1 MAAAQKMGMPALAM
15 TDHGVLY
22 GTVEF
27 YTSALAHGIK
37 PIIGCEIYVA
47 WGSRRDRSPDQ
58 PPAAHLVLLAAN
70 EQGYYNLVRLV
81 TAAHLEG
88 YYYKPRIDKELL
100 ARLSSGLIGLSACLK
115 GEVAAALLRDDLKA
129 AIRAAGTY
137 ADILGT
143 GNFYLELEDHGLA
156 EQQKV
161 NRMLPEVARRTGLP
175 LVATNDVHYLRR
187 EHHEAHDIMLCLQ
200 TQTVRSDPKRMR
212 YRSQE
217 FYFKTADEMWEL
229 FADFPESLR
238 HTREIAE
245 RCNLELELDGPLHFP
260 VFRVPEG
267 SSQRGYLEDLARKG
281 LRRRY
286 GIEDA
291 DHPRD
296 ERERAICERFFHEL
310 NVIER
315 TGFIN
320 YFLVVWDFVDF
331 ARNHGI
337 PVGPGRGSGCGSLV
351 AYALGITGVDPLK
364 YNLIFERFLNPER
377 ISPPDF
383 DIDFCQLRRDEVIDY
398 VRNKYRSESVAQ
410 IITFG
415 SLGARTLVRDV
426 GRVLEIPFAECD
438 RLARMIPEDP
448 NITLQRALEESPDFR
463 NAVRRNPHA
472 KTILQL
478 ARILE
483 GLPRHAGTHAAGVV
497 IAEKPLVEIVPLARD
512 KEQNIVTQ
520 FEMKSLEKVGLLK
533 MDFLGLKT
541 LTVIQ
546 KTLDNIER
554 TRGKK
559 VDIENIPMDDRPTF
573 DLLNRGDTV
582 GVFQVE
588 SRGMRDLLRRI
599 GLNSFPDLI
608 AMIALFRPGP
618 MNMLDD
624 YVNRKHGKVP
634 ITYDHPL
641 LEPILKETYGV
652 MLYQEQV
659 QQAANVLAGFTL
671 GQGDILRRA
680 MGKKNPE
687 VMGAQRERF
696 IKGCWEK
703 NRIPADQAARIF
715 ERMERFAGY
724 GFNKSHSTAYAI
736 LSYQTA
742 YLKAHYPV
750 EFMAALMTS
759 EMGNTDKLPVLI
771 EEARNMEIAVLP
783 PDINE
788 SLLEFTPVVPYQSRH
803 GRQYVGAIRFGLAGV
818 KNVGAAAV
826 EAILAERTAK
836 GPFKGLIDFCERMD
850 SQLVNRK
857 IIESLIKCGSF
868 DFTHISRGR
877 LFRGLDTALARAGTA
892 RRDRRSGQGHL
903 FGDSPEAGLLYDSS
917 LPEGAPWSTADMLA
931 AERDL
936 LGFYVSGHPLKEY
949 EWILENFGF
958 TRIANTSTVAPESIV
973 RLGGMVTRL
982 QRRTT
987 RKTQENMATFRLE
1000 GIEGAVE
1007 VVVFPSVH
1015 KNCGVYLKE
1024 KAPVMV
1030 TGELHT
1036 QEGLRLKA
1044 AEIHPLHE
1052 APQRLATAV
1061 YVRIPEAWVEQHR
1074 LAELKKVIGRC
1085 RGPTPLYFCIEFLH
1099 GEKVFT
1105 DTDRSHSVRVSEEFV
1120 RCLEHL
1126 LGEGSVYVEVKPV
1139 AAGTSSNAKRGRK
1152 VGNSA
1157 SGSRTRRSRRAA
1169 NVQG

>member
-1 MAAAQKMGMPALAM
+1 MSALAM

-22 GTVEF
+22 GTIEF
-27 YTSALAHGIK
+27 YKSALDHGIK

-47 WGSRRDRSPDQ
+47 PGSRTDRSPDQ
-58 PPAAHLVLLAAN
+58 PPAAHLVLLAAS

-100 ARLSSGLIGLSACLK
+100 ARYSAGLIGLSACMK
-115 GEVAAALLRDDLKA
+115 GEVASALLREDLAA

-143 GNFYLELEDHGLA
+143 GNFYLELEDHGLP
-156 EQQKV
+156 EQQKI
-161 NRMLPEVARRTGLP
+161 NRLLPEVARRTGLP

-200 TQTVRSDPKRMR
+200 TQTVRSDPKRLR
-212 YRSQE
+212 YRSRE
-217 FYFKTADEMWEL
+217 FYFKSPDEMWEL
-229 FADFPESLR
+229 FADFPDALQN
-238 HTREIAE
+238 TLEIAE

-260 VFRVPEG
+260 VFKVPEG
-267 SSQRGYLEDLARKG
+267 ISQRRYLEKLAREG

-296 ERERAICERFFHEL
+296 DREKAICQRFFHEL
-310 NVIER
+310 DVIEK

-320 YFLVVWDFVDF
+320 YFLVVWDFVNF
-331 ARNHGI
+331 ARNRGI

-351 AYALGITGVDPLK
+351 AYTLGITGIDPLK
-364 YNLIFERFLNPER
+364 YNLVFERFLNPER

-398 VRNKYRSESVAQ
+398 VRNKYGSESVAQ

-426 GRVLEIPFAECD
+426 GRVLEIPFPECD

-448 NITLQRALEESPDFR
+448 HITLDRALEESPDFR
-463 NAVRRNPHA
+463 NEVRTNPNA
-472 KTILQL
+472 RTILQF

-554 TRGKK
+554 TRGEK
-559 VDIENIPMDDRPTF
+559 VDIEKIPMDDQSTF

-599 GLNSFPDLI
+599 GLNSFEDLI

-687 VMGAQRERF
+687 VMAAQRERF

-703 NRIPADQAARIF
+703 NRIPAEQAARIF
-715 ERMERFAGY
+715 DRMERFAGY

-783 PDINE
+783 PNINE
-788 SLLEFTPVVPYQSRH
+788 SLLEFTPVVPYQSHH
-803 GRQYVGAIRFGLAGV
+803 GRKYVGAIRFGLAGV

-826 EAILAERTAK
+826 EAILAERAAN
-836 GPFKGLIDFCERMD
+836 GPFKGLIDFCMRMD

-857 IIESLIKCGSF
+857 VIESLIKCGCF
-868 DFTHISRGR
+868 DFTRISRGR
-877 LFRGLDTALARAGTA
+877 LFRGLDTALARAETA
-892 RRDRRSGQGHL
+892 RRDRLSGQGHL
-903 FGDSPEAGLLYDSS
+903 FGDSSESGLLDDSS

-931 AERDL
+931 AEREL
-936 LGFYVSGHPLKEY
+936 LGFYISGHPLKEY

-958 TRIANTSTVAPESIV
+958 TRIANTSSVAPGSIV

-987 RKTQENMATFRLE
+987 RKTQENMATFHLE

-1007 VVVFPSVH
+1007 VVVFPSVY
-1015 KNCGVYLKE
+1015 KDCGVYLKE

-1030 TGELHT
+1030 IGELST
-1036 QEGLRLKA
+1036 EDVLRLKA
-1044 AEIHPLHE
+1044 ADICPLHE
-1052 APQRLATAV
+1052 APQRLAAAV
-1061 YVRIPEAWVEQHR
+1061 YVRIPEASVDEHR
-1074 LAELKKVIGRC
+1074 IAELKQVIQRFHGK
-1085 RGPTPLYFCIEFLH
+1085 TPLYICIEFLH

-1105 DTDRSHSVRVSEEFV
+1105 DTDRGHSVCVSEEFV
-1120 RCLEHL
+1120 RRLEHL
-1126 LGEGSVYVEVKPV
+1126 LGEGSVYVEVKPA
-1139 AAGTSSNAKRGRK
+1139 AAGISPNGNRRRK
-1152 VGNSA
+1152 GNNST
-1157 SGSRTRRSRRAA
+1157 SGSRSRRIRRAA
-1169 NVQG
+1169 NVQS